1 MIAATQVAAAKIR
14 VVVVPILAVAMARA
28 AATSVAAIAAT
39 ADATAVPVVLLRSR
53 KLLLLLQPK
62 LRLMKKPLRSH
73 QLLLLIRVLGLLSP
87 ARWLA
92 PASFA
97 KQLAIS

>member
-1 MIAATQVAAAKIR
+1 MIAATQVAVAKIR
-14 VVVVPILAVAMARA
+14 VVAVPILAAAMARA

-39 ADATAVPVVLLRSR
+39 ADAATAAPVLPRSR
-53 KLLLLLQPK
+53 KLLLLPK
-62 LRLMKKPLRSH
+62 LRLRKKPLRSH
-73 QLLLLIRVLGLLSP
+73 PLPLPIRVLGLLSP
-87 ARWLA
+87 ARWSA

>member
-14 VVVVPILAVAMARA
+14 VAAVPILAVAMARA

-39 ADATAVPVVLLRSR
+39 ADAATAVPVVLLRSR

-62 LRLMKKPLRSH
+62 LRLTKKPLRSH

-97 KQLAIS
+97 N